1 MNKRDL
7 QNGKLTNFERD
18 LLAAGKL
25 PDAEIEK
32 IIAAPQLFECVRANI
47 ESEKSRRNAKSKIVF
62 DLQNFQFWSW
72 QTAGFG
78 FAALAILILSAVFF
92 LNSSPQETA
101 SQIAAEE
108 KQPGTVL
115 IPKQPEP
122 SPQNLEQQKSEF
134 QPQRIA
140 ATNKA
145 TKQKNNSTP
154 LTKPTRKRK
163 ASPPK
168 YENQSNEPFVALTYA
183 GNLADEESQ
192 IVRVE
197 MTPARLLALG
207 VAVQAENEYEKI
219 KTDLLVGSD
228 GVARAIRLV
237 K

>member
-7 QNGKLTNFERD
+7 QNEKLTNFERD

-25 PDAEIEK
+25 PDAEIEE

-47 ESEKSRRNAKSKIVF
+47 EAEKSRRNAKSKIVF
-62 DLQNFQFWSW
+62 DLQNFQFWNW
-72 QTAGFG
+72 HTAGFG

-92 LNSSPQETA
+92 LNFSPQKAPSE
-101 SQIAAEE
+101 IAAEE
-108 KQPGTVL
+108 KQPETVS

-122 SPQNLEQQKSEF
+122 LPQNLEPQKNELQQ
-134 QPQRIA
+134 QRTA
-140 ATNKA
+140 ATKKEA
-145 TKQKNNSTP
+145 KFKNEFKP
-154 LTKPTRKRK
+154 LTKPPKKRK

-168 YENQSNEPFVALTYA
+168 FENQSNEPFIALTYA

-207 VAVQAENEYEKI
+207 VAVQTENEYEKI